1 MSDALWTALA
11 EHWSIPTH
19 LVDAVAAHHTPTM
32 DATRPDLATIVPLVA
47 AILALALYPKLVL
60 QRSEPTADA
69 ILHINPNPEIAV
81 IR

>member
-1 MSDALWTALA
+1 
-11 EHWSIPTH
+11 
-19 LVDAVAAHHTPTM
+19 
-32 DATRPDLATIVPLVA
+32 VA
-47 AILALALYPKLVL
+47 AILALALYPQIVL